1 MARVSTRTS
10 LPAKRSLLA
19 ATAVAVLGC
28 GLAVA
33 APAAAAAETDIV
45 INEVQSTS
53 STDAPDFVEL
63 TNVGAEPVDIS
74 GWILRDDDDEHAVAV
89 ADGTTVAPGEY
100 VVIEPKSFEDGF
112 GLGKNDM
119 ARLFTAEEQ
128 PVDSYEWTEHAASEG
143 RLPDGTGDFVETE
156 PTPGE
161 ANVVREEEQDEP
173 DVPSDAPVVINEI
186 ESNGD
191 ARGDWVELA
200 NTDENNSVDVS
211 GWTLIDNKA
220 SHDPVVLAEGTEIES
235 GGYLGVL
242 TEPNFGLGGGDS
254 VTVRDAAGLLV
265 DEVEWTEHAS
275 TTLARC
281 PDMTGEFTESGEG
294 TFELANNCS
303 EVVQPEIEVSPWP
316 YNDEVT
322 DAVAAGTW
330 GDDMSGIDVA
340 PDGTVYAVNN
350 DAGEISRLA
359 GGPETYTVDA
369 TWQPSYPDGTGT
381 PDGEGITVAD
391 DAIYLATERN
401 NDEGDVSRPSV
412 LRFELG
418 EPGAV
423 AATDEWNLAE
433 LTGALGANG
442 GAEAIEWISDADA
455 LAAGLDY
462 DPSAYGEHFGGIFTV
477 GVEQTG
483 NIHVVVLEADGG
495 ITELQTIA
503 PSEAVASVMGLD
515 WRAGGN
521 QLFAQCDEECDN
533 RSAEFRIAD
542 GAFERVDEYAA
553 PACMDPSYTNE
564 GVAMTWCD
572 QAAET
577 VPTVLWMSDSAHEGV
592 SLRTSAGSDCTPG
605 GDGDGDD
612 AGSDDGGNEDSDDA
626 DSDQD
631 GAVSVQT
638 SAERGETISVTVA
651 GREGEEVAVWLHSEP
666 QRLVTGT
673 VAADATIQATI
684 PDDAELGEHSI
695 VVRAADGT
703 TIGSAPIEIVAAAD
717 ADGELAV
724 TGAEFSPV
732 LPIAAAALVLLG
744 GALVLRRAVR
754 A

>member
-1 MARVSTRTS
+1 M
-10 LPAKRSLLA
+10 
-19 ATAVAVLGC
+19 TAVAVLGC
-28 GLAVA
+28 GLVVA
-33 APAAAAAETDIV
+33 APAAAADTDIR

-53 STDAPDFVEL
+53 ETDAPDFVEL
-63 TNVGAEPVDIS
+63 TNVGAEPIDIS
-74 GWILRDDDDEHAVAV
+74 GWILRDDKDDHGGAV
-89 ADGTTVAPGEY
+89 ADGTTIAPGEFF
-100 VVIEPKSFEDGF
+100 VIEPKSFEDDF

-128 PVDSYEWTEHAASEG
+128 LVDSYEWTEHAASEG

-173 DVPSDAPVVINEI
+173 DEPSDAPVVINEI

-200 NTDENNSVDVS
+200 NTDENDSVDVS

-220 SHDPVVLAEGTEIES
+220 SHDPVVLDEGTEIES

-254 VTVRDAAGLLV
+254 VTVRDAEGLLV
-265 DEVEWTEHAS
+265 DAIEWTEHAS

-281 PDMTGEFTESGEG
+281 PDMTGDFTESGEG

-322 DAVAAGTW
+322 DAVASGTW

-433 LTGALGANG
+433 LTGELGANG

-462 DPSAYGEHFGGIFTV
+462 DPSAFGEHFGGIFTV
-477 GVEQTG
+477 GIEQTG
-483 NIHVVVLEADGG
+483 SIHVVVLEADGG
-495 ITELQTIA
+495 ITELQMIA

-542 GAFERVDEYAA
+542 GAFERIDEYAA
-553 PACMDPSYTNE
+553 PAGMNPSYTNE

-592 SLRTSAGSDCTPG
+592 SLRTSVGSDCAPD

-612 AGSDDGGNEDSDDA
+612 GNDDEGGDEDGGDA
-626 DSDQD
+626 DSEQD
-631 GAVSVQT
+631 GAVSVQA
-638 SAERGETISVTVA
+638 SAERGETISVTVV

-673 VAADATIQATI
+673 VAADATIKATI

-703 TIGSAPIEIVAAAD
+703 TIGSAPIEIVAASD

-732 LPIAAAALVLLG
+732 LPIAAAALLLLG
-744 GALVLRRAVR
+744 GALVLRRTVR